1 MENMKRRRTTSGWQ
15 RGARIALA
23 ALLLAGLIG
32 GAAGHHVPL
41 EPTAHGASAGF
52 TVSTGATHAGSAS
65 HVEASGTE
73 RHDGCTVCLLQRQ
86 AGFTALPFQTFAAR
100 SASGVAQRPDRFVP
114 RAGRPTGVDRGRAPP
129 LA

>member
-1 MENMKRRRTTSGWQ
+1 MRGMARRRPTSSWL

-32 GAAGHHVPL
+32 GAAGHHDPL
-41 EPTAHGASAGF
+41 ESAVHGASVGF
-52 TVSTGATHAGSAS
+52 TVSTSATHAGSAS

-73 RHDGCTVCLLQRQ
+73 RHEACTVCLLQRQ
-86 AGFTALPFQTFAAR
+86 AGFTALPLQTFAAR
-100 SASGVAQRPDRFVP
+100 IASGEAQRPDRFAL
-114 RAGRPTGVDRGRAPP
+114 RARRPVGADRGRAPP